1 VTLHAARTSTRPW
14 LGGNWSL
21 VLTTGN
27 VGSHLRTAPHVVGR
41 GLATH
46 TQTHTHADT
55 NTHACMHSGRTL
67 LMNSSRGRAL
77 AVVRAKNASQAVF
90 KSASRSRFESTRL
103 SWTDGKPPVNRDN
116 SGLFKENVNRDEDRD
131 KNSEN
136 ASAVHERTT

>member
-1 VTLHAARTSTRPW
+1 
-14 LGGNWSL
+14 
-21 VLTTGN
+21 
-27 VGSHLRTAPHVVGR
+27 
-41 GLATH
+41 
-46 TQTHTHADT
+46 
-55 NTHACMHSGRTL
+55 MHSGRTL

-131 KNSEN
+131 KNAEN